1 MKIAQSLVRCS
12 RKSGPEIGWASVDW
26 IIWLGRRN
34 QQRVLVNM
42 VIRQQEKNEVAVLIY
57 LQPMMYF

>member
-1 MKIAQSLVRCS
+1 MHLLNKSCEKITQSLMRCS

-26 IIWLGRRN
+26 INLARERN

-42 VIRQQEKNEVAVLIY
+42 VIRQQGKMLK
-57 LQPMMYF
+57 LLL